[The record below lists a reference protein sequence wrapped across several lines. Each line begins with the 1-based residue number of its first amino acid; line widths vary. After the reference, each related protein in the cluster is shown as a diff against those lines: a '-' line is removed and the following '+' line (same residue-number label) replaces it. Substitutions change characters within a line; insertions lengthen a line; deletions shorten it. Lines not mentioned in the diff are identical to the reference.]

1 MPSVVRSYVWP
12 EQNKRYVTVDRG
24 DGSPLVTVFG
34 PMNMTN
40 KEAVAKCPAAEVPV
54 PEIALVKRI
63 SDADLLQ
70 EIKDRKLSVRVREE
84 AA

>member
-34 PMNMTN
+34 PMNMTDE
-40 KEAVAKCPAAEVPV
+40 EAVAKCPEAEVPV
-54 PEIALVKRI
+54 PEIALVKLI

-70 EIKDRKLSVRVREE
+70 EIEDRKLSVRVREE

>member
-1 MPSVVRSYVWP
+1 MPSVVRSYVWL
-12 EQNKRYVTVDRG
+12 EQNKRYVTIDRG

-34 PMNMTN
+34 PMNMTDE
-40 KEAVAKCPAAEVPV
+40 EAVAKCPEAEVPV
-54 PEIALVKRI
+54 PEIAQVKLV

-70 EIKDRKLSVRVREE
+70 EIEDRKLSVRVREE